1 LYHLLNHIRNGRY
14 IYPNI
19 CVMKNLKRSIAGLS
33 AVCLLSLLLSSC
45 LKSSPSYYNPPIAL
59 VSFFQAS
66 PDEPALDLYFN
77 NNRVNWNP
85 ISYGSGLDYFN
96 AFAGQRTVYFYVQN
110 TMNKLYSDTLTLK
123 PNDVYSLF
131 LVNTPSTPAMVV
143 LNDTINRPAS
153 NTASIRFVDLSP
165 DAPAVDLALNDTVK
179 VSNKVYKG
187 FSTFIPVA
195 GNKTY
200 SFQVLQKG
208 TTTVLASLSN
218 VTLTDGYVYTIML
231 TGFSAGTTSADKL
244 NVYYTTNAQFF

>member
-1 LYHLLNHIRNGRY
+1 
-14 IYPNI
+14 
-19 CVMKNLKRSIAGLS
+19 MKNLKRSIAGLG

-45 LKSSPSYYNPPIAL
+45 LKNNSTYYNPPVAL

-96 AFAGQRTVYFYVQN
+96 AYAGQRTVNFYAQN
-110 TMNKLYSDTLTLK
+110 TMTNLFSDTLTLK
-123 PNDVYSLF
+123 PNAVYSLF
-131 LVNTPSTPAMVV
+131 LVNTPTTPGIVV
-143 LNDTINRPAS
+143 LNDTINKPAS
-153 NTASIRFVDLSP
+153 NTASIRFVNLSP
-165 DAPAVDLALNDTVK
+165 DATAVDLALNDTLK
-179 VSNKVYKG
+179 VSNKAYKG
-187 FSTFIPVA
+187 FSSFIPVP

-218 VTLTDGYVYTIML
+218 VTLTNGYVYTIML
-231 TGFSAGTTSADKL
+231 TGLSAGTTSADKL
-244 NVYYTTNAQFF
+244 SVYYTTNAQFF

>member
-1 LYHLLNHIRNGRY
+1 MYHLLNHIRNGRY

-165 DAPAVDLALNDTVK
+165 DAPAVDLALNDTLK
-179 VSNKVYKG
+179 VSNKTYKG
-187 FSTFIPVA
+187 FSSFIPVA

>member
-1 LYHLLNHIRNGRY
+1 
-14 IYPNI
+14 
-19 CVMKNLKRSIAGLS
+19 MKNLKRSIAGLG

-45 LKSSPSYYNPPIAL
+45 LKNNSTYYNPPVAL

-96 AFAGQRTVYFYVQN
+96 AYAGPRTVNFYAQN
-110 TMNKLYSDTLTLK
+110 TMTKLFSDTLTLK
-123 PNDVYSLF
+123 PNAVYSLF
-131 LVNTPSTPAMVV
+131 LVNTSTTPGIFV
-143 LNDTINRPAS
+143 LNDTINKPAS

-179 VSNKVYKG
+179 VSNKAYKG
-187 FSTFIPVA
+187 FSSFMSVP

-218 VTLTDGYVYTIML
+218 VTLTNGYVYTIML
-231 TGFSAGTTSADKL
+231 TGLSAGTTSADKL
-244 NVYYTTNAQFF
+244 SVYYTTNAQFF